1 MNNLINTENLKDK
14 IKKYKI
20 EDEKNKYIF
29 RANLKYMI
37 SSSIFFIILMFIAG
51 YSLYKGITG
60 LEKLTP
66 IKITLIIILFGYV
79 SIASFLL
86 FNFKIV
92 IENNEIFV
100 KNLCIKMSDIER
112 ATVKVAKISST
123 KVDKILEIVTKDK
136 KKIQIRLN
144 INNEL
149 LFFKLIQNQIGEKL
163 NI

>member
-1 MNNLINTENLKDK
+1 M
-14 IKKYKI
+14 
-20 EDEKNKYIF
+20 
-29 RANLKYMI
+29 
-37 SSSIFFIILMFIAG
+37 
-51 YSLYKGITG
+51 YKGIAG

-112 ATVKVAKISST
+112 ASVKVAKISST

>member
-14 IKKYKI
+14 IEKYKI

-37 SSSIFFIILMFIAG
+37 SSSIFFIILVFIAG
-51 YSLYKGITG
+51 YSLYKGIAG

-79 SIASFLL
+79 SIASFL

-112 ATVKVAKISST
+112 ASVKVAKISFYKS
-123 KVDKILEIVTKDK
+123 
-136 KKIQIRLN
+136 
-144 INNEL
+144 
-149 LFFKLIQNQIGEKL
+149 
-163 NI
+163 